1 MNPMLLTQMGRKQMY
16 GELGDFSEA
25 DALKQLEWRRE
36 SVAGMKAEIDPAKL
50 SDDAKTSWAIWESEL
65 DRSELRQKWL
75 RHAYIFG

>member
-1 MNPMLLTQMGRKQMY
+1 MY

-50 SDDAKTSWAIWESEL
+50 SDEA
-65 DRSELRQKWL
+65 RVLRRCPGTPML
-75 RHAYIFG
+75 GRRRRHLSGSATGRASTCYGNKCSFT